1 MNILVIKQTSLG
13 DVLNATGHLRALK
26 QQYPGAILTLLT
38 DVHSEPILR
47 HNTWV
52 DELILIDRYGI
63 KRNWWRQ
70 PARTIREIL
79 RVRQEVRRREYDL
92 ALDLQ
97 GLAKS
102 VLFLYWARAK
112 RKFVKGNW
120 WGIRGIRDKSL
131 HALVEME
138 EVLSLAGVRAEST
151 EMVLSAGEAEK
162 RAVDEK
168 LGGLNP
174 DSRPLI
180 VISPFSRWASK
191 DWPLVNYQPVIR
203 AFQDQYLILLTG
215 TSDRRGEIDGMLEG
229 GPDLRAV
236 NLAGSLSLL
245 EFVELLDRADLVLTG
260 DSFPMHA
267 SAALRTPVAA
277 IFGPTDEKRV
287 GPLGT
292 RNRIIRV
299 RDCRICHRR
308 NCPHRCL
315 ERLASEQV
323 VLALRSH
330 LEYLSAAGS
339 DSDG

>member
-26 QQYPGAILTLLT
+26 LQYPGASLTLLT
-38 DVHSEPILR
+38 DIHSEPILR
-47 HNTWV
+47 YNTWV
-52 DELILIDRYGI
+52 DELILVDRYGI

-92 ALDLQ
+92 AFDLQ

-102 VLFLYWARAK
+102 VLFLYWARARK
-112 RKFVKGNW
+112 KFVKGNW
-120 WGIRGIRDKSL
+120 WGIRGFRDKGL

-138 EVLSLAGVRAEST
+138 EVLSLAGIRAEST
-151 EMVLSAGEAEK
+151 EMVLSAGAAEK

-191 DWPLVNYQPVIR
+191 DWPLVSYQPVIR
-203 AFQDQYLILLTG
+203 AFQDQYLVLLTG

-229 GPDLRAV
+229 GPDIRAV

-245 EFVELLDRADLVLTG
+245 EFVELLDRAALVLTG

-299 RDCRICHRR
+299 RDCRVCHRR
-308 NCPHRCL
+308 NCPQRCL

-339 DSDG
+339 DPDG